1 MGEKFKLAG
10 ITAETLGP
18 IWANKSMNM
27 AVVAKAL
34 NVSVTG
40 LHLRAG
46 VLNLPARGNSKK
58 PIDEAL
64 FVAMWSSGVDGEDI
78 AAHFGFASYRSVWV
92 LSKRLNLGRKRRTKH
107 VDRVTIKQFMEQRFG
122 TLMLERAQSDRK
134 AG

>member
-46 VLNLPARGNSKK
+46 VLNLPARGRAKK
-58 PIDEAL
+58 PIDQAL
-64 FVAMWSSGVDGEDI
+64 FVEMWTAGVDGEDI
-78 AAHFGFASYRSVWV
+78 AAHFGYNNYRSVWV
-92 LSKRLNLGRKRRTKH
+92 MAKRLNLGRKARKKH